1 MDGPFGSVVERST
14 LPDRPSTPPSD
25 LRLSPLTPSTV
36 RLHWCP
42 PTEPNGEIVEYLI
55 LYSNNHTQPEH
66 QWTLLTTE
74 GNIFSAEVHG
84 LESDTRYFF
93 KMGARTEVGP
103 GPFSRLQDVI
113 TLQKTFSDSLD
124 VHAVTGIIVGVCL
137 GLLCLLACMCAGLRR
152 SSHREALPGLSS
164 SGTPG
169 NPALYTRARLG
180 PPSVPA
186 AHELESLVH
195 PRPQDWSPPPSDV
208 EDKAE
213 VHSLM
218 GGSVSDCRGH
228 SKRKISWAQA
238 GGPNWAGSWAG
249 CELPQGSGPRPALT
263 RALLPPAGT
272 GQTLLLQALVYDA
285 IKSNGRKKPSPAC
298 RNQVEAEVIVHSD
311 FGASK
316 GCPDLHLQDLEPEEP
331 LTAET
336 LPSTSGAVDLS
347 QGADW
352 LGRELGGCQP
362 TTSGPERLTC
372 LPEAASAS
380 CSCSDLQPSTAI
392 EEAPG
397 KSCQPKALCPLTVSP
412 SLPRAPVSSAQV
424 P

>member
-1 MDGPFGSVVERST
+1 M
-14 LPDRPSTPPSD
+14 
-25 LRLSPLTPSTV
+25 
-36 RLHWCP
+36 
-42 PTEPNGEIVEYLI
+42 
-55 LYSNNHTQPEH
+55 
-66 QWTLLTTE
+66 
-74 GNIFSAEVHG
+74 
-84 LESDTRYFF
+84 
-93 KMGARTEVGP
+93 
-103 GPFSRLQDVI
+103 
-113 TLQKTFSDSLD
+113 
-124 VHAVTGIIVGVCL
+124 
-137 GLLCLLACMCAGLRR
+137 
-152 SSHREALPGLSS
+152 
-164 SGTPG
+164 
-169 NPALYTRARLG
+169 
-180 PPSVPA
+180 
-186 AHELESLVH
+186 
-195 PRPQDWSPPPSDV
+195 
-208 EDKAE
+208 
-213 VHSLM
+213 
-218 GGSVSDCRGH
+218 
-228 SKRKISWAQA
+228 
-238 GGPNWAGSWAG
+238 
-249 CELPQGSGPRPALT
+249 
-263 RALLPPAGT
+263 
-272 GQTLLLQALVYDA
+272 
-285 IKSNGRKKPSPAC
+285 
-298 RNQVEAEVIVHSD
+298 EAEVIVHSD

>member
-1 MDGPFGSVVERST
+1 MLVSSNGESASPPAPQSVGHFLKTILSGAH
-14 LPDRPSTPPSD
+14 LAFC
-25 LRLSPLTPSTV
+25 SPL
-36 RLHWCP
+36 C
-42 PTEPNGEIVEYLI
+42 
-55 LYSNNHTQPEH
+55 Q
-66 QWTLLTTE
+66 
-74 GNIFSAEVHG
+74 
-84 LESDTRYFF
+84 
-93 KMGARTEVGP
+93 
-103 GPFSRLQDVI
+103 
-113 TLQKTFSDSLD
+113 
-124 VHAVTGIIVGVCL
+124 
-137 GLLCLLACMCAGLRR
+137 
-152 SSHREALPGLSS
+152 
-164 SGTPG
+164 
-169 NPALYTRARLG
+169 
-180 PPSVPA
+180 
-186 AHELESLVH
+186 
-195 PRPQDWSPPPSDV
+195 
-208 EDKAE
+208 
-213 VHSLM
+213 
-218 GGSVSDCRGH
+218 
-228 SKRKISWAQA
+228 
-238 GGPNWAGSWAG
+238 
-249 CELPQGSGPRPALT
+249 
-263 RALLPPAGT
+263 
-272 GQTLLLQALVYDA
+272 
-285 IKSNGRKKPSPAC
+285 SNGRKKPSPAC